1 MKMKRAMMR
10 IVKVGLLTLLLGHA
24 IPSFGQAG
32 VTAPDN
38 FAGALMGTS
47 VPTYV
52 AGQEYFNATAG
63 TSFTSSPFDSTG
75 ADLLVM
81 FLGCHNHTVFTITDS
96 YGNTWLPLSGPAY
109 KVGSAY
115 YPMEGELFYAPNA
128 TTGTG
133 HTITVGL
140 SQSEPLVMSIV
151 ALSGDN
157 IYSPIDAYSFVTGD
171 NGTLSKYIASSPLTT
186 FQPNDLLVGMIKGFD
201 PNTYTAGTGYTVQ
214 SASAGTNFSAE
225 TGTASSAGSYTSSF
239 TASNSDF
246 WQTVVAAIA
255 PKATEAALSW
265 TASTGGTI
273 ANYYIE
279 RCTGLGCSSF
289 SQIAS
294 VSSSALTYTDTTISS
309 GTVYNYRVRAQNSEG
324 TYSPYST
331 VQVVSPIIP
340 YVVSSLT
347 ATPARTLAWNASAE
361 SGGSISEYSIERCTG
376 ISCSDFSQIATT
388 PSTSYT
394 DTSAVAG
401 MTYTYRVRAQD
412 SNNFYGPY
420 SVAATASIP
429 AYFDNSADGGN
440 NGGSTTSLTYP
451 YTVGT
456 NSNRLLLVNLIGD
469 LSADDIS
476 SVTYAGA
483 PMTLLDKVQTPG
495 DRWHYLYYLLAPA
508 SGENNVVV
516 TAASSHYLISESAS
530 WYNVAQSGQPGA
542 YTTNTANA
550 GVVSLTTSLPAS
562 SNQAIVAE
570 SMWSYTGLIPNSGS
584 APLVVDSFF
593 QGLGMF
599 SSVPSPVTQAF
610 PVSMTNTWGGQ
621 GSASS
626 IMASFSLASNG
637 TAGITYDNSADG
649 GNNGGS
655 TSSLTYSYTVGS
667 GPNRLLVVNLIGDT
681 SADDILSVTYAGT
694 PMTLVGKVQSPSNDQ
709 QYLYYLL
716 NPSSGF
722 NNVVVTA
729 GSAHYLISE
738 AASWYNVG
746 QSAQPDAATTN
757 TAAATSTSTTT
768 SLTTVASGSLVVQ
781 GIWSYGHLAAGAGAT
796 PILTDTQFG
805 GAGIF
810 VSSGSP
816 VAPAQNVSMTTISDG
831 AASTGVIMASFAP
844 VSGPVLT
851 VSSVAPSSGS
861 TAGGT
866 AVTITGT
873 SFAAGATVTFG
884 ASAATNVV
892 VVNAT
897 TITATTPAGGAGA
910 VTVTVTDPG
919 GQSGSLASAFTYI
932 APPTVSSVAPNSG
945 LAAGGTA
952 VTITGTNF
960 AAGATV
966 NFGSTAATNVTV
978 VNSTT
983 ITATTPAGGAGA
995 VTVTVTDPGGQSG
1008 SLASGFT
1015 YIAPPTV
1022 SSVAPNSGLAAGG
1035 TAVTITGTNFAA
1047 GATVTFGAA
1056 AATNVVVVNAT
1067 TITATTPAGGAGA
1080 VTVTVT
1086 DPGGQS
1092 GSLASGFTYIAPPTV
1107 SSVAPNSGSA
1117 AGGTAVTITG
1127 TNFAAGATVTF
1138 GAAAATNVVVVNATT
1153 ITATTP
1159 AGSAGAVAVTVTANG
1174 RSGSLTNGFTYVV
1187 PPTVTGVSPSSG
1199 STAGGTAVSITGMN
1213 FVTGATVTF
1222 GSAAA
1227 TSVVVVS
1234 GTQIT
1239 GTTPA
1244 GSAGAVTV
1252 IVTVNGQSG
1261 SLASGFTYG
1270 PPSPDYSLSI
1280 SSPSLTLVPGG
1291 SGSLGITV
1299 SPQNGFKQT
1308 LGLACSGLPS
1318 GATCNF
1324 NPQSVNPTVGSVSST
1339 LTVQAPS
1346 SGKARIPSHRPLR
1359 PVPPTVFYILA
1370 LALIGIASAGL
1381 NQKESVRY
1389 ALQVAATS
1397 ILFAVLLVT
1406 AGCAS
1411 SGGTQNQD
1419 PTMTYVVTV
1428 TASGANA
1435 PTHSQQF
1442 TLKY

>member
-1 MKMKRAMMR
+1 
-10 IVKVGLLTLLLGHA
+10 
-24 IPSFGQAG
+24 
-32 VTAPDN
+32 
-38 FAGALMGTS
+38 
-47 VPTYV
+47 
-52 AGQEYFNATAG
+52 
-63 TSFTSSPFDSTG
+63 
-75 ADLLVM
+75 
-81 FLGCHNHTVFTITDS
+81 
-96 YGNTWLPLSGPAY
+96 
-109 KVGSAY
+109 
-115 YPMEGELFYAPNA
+115 
-128 TTGTG
+128 
-133 HTITVGL
+133 
-140 SQSEPLVMSIV
+140 
-151 ALSGDN
+151 
-157 IYSPIDAYSFVTGD
+157 
-171 NGTLSKYIASSPLTT
+171 
-186 FQPNDLLVGMIKGFD
+186 
-201 PNTYTAGTGYTVQ
+201 
-214 SASAGTNFSAE
+214 
-225 TGTASSAGSYTSSF
+225 
-239 TASNSDF
+239 
-246 WQTVVAAIA
+246 
-255 PKATEAALSW
+255 
-265 TASTGGTI
+265 
-273 ANYYIE
+273 
-279 RCTGLGCSSF
+279 
-289 SQIAS
+289 
-294 VSSSALTYTDTTISS
+294 
-309 GTVYNYRVRAQNSEG
+309 
-324 TYSPYST
+324 
-331 VQVVSPIIP
+331 
-340 YVVSSLT
+340 
-347 ATPARTLAWNASAE
+347 
-361 SGGSISEYSIERCTG
+361 
-376 ISCSDFSQIATT
+376 
-388 PSTSYT
+388 
-394 DTSAVAG
+394 
-401 MTYTYRVRAQD
+401 
-412 SNNFYGPY
+412 
-420 SVAATASIP
+420 
-429 AYFDNSADGGN
+429 
-440 NGGSTTSLTYP
+440 
-451 YTVGT
+451 
-456 NSNRLLLVNLIGD
+456 
-469 LSADDIS
+469 
-476 SVTYAGA
+476 
-483 PMTLLDKVQTPG
+483 
-495 DRWHYLYYLLAPA
+495 
-508 SGENNVVV
+508 
-516 TAASSHYLISESAS
+516 
-530 WYNVAQSGQPGA
+530 
-542 YTTNTANA
+542 
-550 GVVSLTTSLPAS
+550 
-562 SNQAIVAE
+562 
-570 SMWSYTGLIPNSGS
+570 
-584 APLVVDSFF
+584 
-593 QGLGMF
+593 
-599 SSVPSPVTQAF
+599 
-610 PVSMTNTWGGQ
+610 
-621 GSASS
+621 
-626 IMASFSLASNG
+626 
-637 TAGITYDNSADG
+637 
-649 GNNGGS
+649 
-655 TSSLTYSYTVGS
+655 
-667 GPNRLLVVNLIGDT
+667 
-681 SADDILSVTYAGT
+681 
-694 PMTLVGKVQSPSNDQ
+694 MTLVGKVQSPSNDQ

-844 VSGPVLT
+844 VSGPVPT

-873 SFAAGATVTFG
+873 NFAAGATVNFG
-884 ASAATNVV
+884 STAATDVT
-892 VVNAT
+892 VVNST

-945 LAAGGTA
+945 L
-952 VTITGTNF
+952 
-960 AAGATV
+960 
-966 NFGSTAATNVTV
+966 
-978 VNSTT
+978 
-983 ITATTPAGGAGA
+983 
-995 VTVTVTDPGGQSG
+995 
-1008 SLASGFT
+1008 
-1015 YIAPPTV
+1015 
-1022 SSVAPNSGLAAGG
+1022 
-1035 TAVTITGTNFAA
+1035 
-1047 GATVTFGAA
+1047 
-1056 AATNVVVVNAT
+1056 
-1067 TITATTPAGGAGA
+1067 
-1080 VTVTVT
+1080 
-1086 DPGGQS
+1086 
-1092 GSLASGFTYIAPPTV
+1092 
-1107 SSVAPNSGSA
+1107 A

-1280 SSPSLTLVPGG
+1280 SSPSLTLVPGS

-1411 SGGTQNQD
+1411 SGGTQ
-1419 PTMTYVVTV
+1419 TMTYVVTV

>member
-1 MKMKRAMMR
+1 MKMKRALMR

-38 FAGALMGTS
+38 FAGALTGTS

-309 GTVYNYRVRAQNSEG
+309 GTVYNYRVRAQNSGG

-331 VQVVSPIIP
+331 VQAVSPIIP
-340 YVVSSLT
+340 YIVSSLT

-584 APLVVDSFF
+584 APLVLDSFF

-621 GSASS
+621 GAASS

-844 VSGPVLT
+844 VSGPVPT

-873 SFAAGATVTFG
+873 NFAAGATVNFG
-884 ASAATNVV
+884 STAATDVT
-892 VVNAT
+892 VVNST

-966 NFGSTAATNVTV
+966 
-978 VNSTT
+978 
-983 ITATTPAGGAGA
+983 
-995 VTVTVTDPGGQSG
+995 
-1008 SLASGFT
+1008 
-1015 YIAPPTV
+1015 
-1022 SSVAPNSGLAAGG
+1022 
-1035 TAVTITGTNFAA
+1035 
-1047 GATVTFGAA
+1047 TFGAA

-1080 VTVTVT
+1080 VT
-1086 DPGGQS
+1086 
-1092 GSLASGFTYIAPPTV
+1092 
-1107 SSVAPNSGSA
+1107 
-1117 AGGTAVTITG
+1117 
-1127 TNFAAGATVTF
+1127 
-1138 GAAAATNVVVVNATT
+1138 
-1153 ITATTP
+1153 
-1159 AGSAGAVAVTVTANG
+1159 VTVTANG

-1280 SSPSLTLVPGG
+1280 SSPSLTLVPGS

-1411 SGGTQNQD
+1411 SGGTQ
-1419 PTMTYVVTV
+1419 TMTYVVTV